1 MVPVAA
7 PMISTDTSPAS
18 SLAVCHVERGG
29 CGWRS
34 PVFRTRGK
42 ALASAAAHR
51 LEAHPE
57 LAPEA
62 ERAGRRRQGQAQEVA
77 A

>member
-18 SLAVCHVERGG
+18 SLAVCHPDRGG

-34 PVFRTRGK
+34 PVFRTRNK

-62 ERAGRRRQGQAQEVA
+62 ERAGRRHRAQSEGVA